1 MVRLISSRWL
11 LSACLTGLL
20 ALSVT
25 VSDVARAQGPA
36 VVDQHIYSCK
46 DDTGR
51 TITSDRPINECNRRD
66 IRLLRADG
74 ITKTV
79 LPAPLTETQRQ
90 QRDVEEEQRQIKL
103 NQLKEQ
109 QTRDRALMAAYPNLD
124 AIEVARQ
131 RRLREIQVEIQQA
144 RERILVKYPDL
155 RAIQTEMEF
164 YKGKQAPP
172 SLKGRMQ
179 VAATSILVEDDLI
192 RAKTQ
197 EMEVINAKYDA
208 DNQRLK
214 QLIDPSTGKLAQAT
228 KH

>member
-1 MVRLISSRWL
+1 MPRFTPSRFSL
-11 LSACLTGLL
+11 LACLIGLVGL
-20 ALSVT
+20 VGPYGHV
-25 VSDVARAQGPA
+25 VSAQQVP

-46 DDTGR
+46 DDQGR
-51 TITSDRPINECNRRD
+51 TITSDRPISECNRRD
-66 IRLLRADG
+66 IRLLRNDG

-79 LPAPLTETQRQ
+79 LPAPLTEVQRQ
-90 QRDVEEEQRQIKL
+90 QRDIEEEQRQIKL
-103 NQLKEQ
+103 NQQKEQ

-131 RRLREIQVEIQQA
+131 RRLRELQVEIQLA

-155 RAIQTEMEF
+155 KAIQTEIEF
-164 YKGKQAPP
+164 YKGKQTPAL
-172 SLKGRMQ
+172 LKGRLQ

-192 RAKTQ
+192 KSKMQ
-197 EMEVINAKYDA
+197 EMQVINAKYDA
-208 DNQRLK
+208 DTARLK